1 MLTTADTMSNEIK
14 PVAWTARSWLAS
26 KSGGHFVQD
35 RRQSFDVPLYDQSAI
50 DAAVAAERERCVRV
64 LEAYQVPV
72 GNSSAGEIA
81 AELTMGALRDVRD
94 AIRAAAAMGGSDE

>member
-1 MLTTADTMSNEIK
+1 MMDEIK

-50 DAAVAAERERCVRV
+50 DAAVAAERER
-64 LEAYQVPV
+64 
-72 GNSSAGEIA
+72 
-81 AELTMGALRDVRD
+81 LRDLIADD
-94 AIRAAAAMGGSDE
+94 AWSCTFQTFGQYRTALLKALKDTP